1 MRRFLVKLLLFLTI
15 FCFLLALINFHE
27 VKIENPSDYIASI
40 IDKHER
46 SQKIK
51 TPKIIFA
58 GGSHLAFGLDSEAIE
73 KELKVPVVN
82 LGINAGL
89 GLSFMLEEVKY
100 VMNENDIIIIS
111 FAYLQPNDEILELK
125 VMASDYY
132 KEARKF
138 YSLSMYEY
146 IKLYLINT
154 RKKYID
160 LIDDLFKSKSN
171 TTKALDDSKEANV
184 YSRSS
189 FNEYGDV
196 VAHLNLKP
204 KEKLSDKEVF
214 SYQYWEG
221 IRPINEFAKYV
232 QKRNAKVYFMY
243 PNMTVGEYNK
253 NQKVIERLSSD
264 IEKNMKV
271 EKLNQ
276 PDSFVFPENLFF
288 DTVYHLNKDG
298 RALKTKKIIELMK
311 TNANLYNHL
320 KTIR

>member
-1 MRRFLVKLLLFLTI
+1 MLT
-15 FCFLLALINFHE
+15 LINFHE
-27 VKIENPSDYIASI
+27 VKIENSSDYIASI

-46 SQKIK
+46 AQKIK

-58 GGSHLAFGLDSEAIE
+58 GGSHLAFGLDSEMVE
-73 KELKVPVVN
+73 KELSVPVVN

-89 GLSFMLEEVKY
+89 GLSFMLEEVKH

-125 VMASDYY
+125 IMAGDYY

-138 YSLSMYEY
+138 YSLSMYQY
-146 IKLYLINT
+146 LKLYFSNT

-160 LIDDLFKSKSN
+160 LIDNLFKGRSN
-171 TTKALDDSKEANV
+171 TTKALEDSKEVNV

-189 FNEYGDV
+189 FNKYGDM

-204 KEKLSDKEVF
+204 KENLADKEVF
-214 SYQYWEG
+214 NYQYWEE
-221 IRPINEFAKYV
+221 IKSINEFAKYV

-271 EKLNQ
+271 EKLNT
-276 PDSFVFPENLFF
+276 PTSFVYPENLFF

-298 RALKTKKIIELMK
+298 RAINTKKIIELMK
-311 TNANLYNHL
+311 NNANLYNHL

>member
-1 MRRFLVKLLLFLTI
+1 MLT
-15 FCFLLALINFHE
+15 LINFHE
-27 VKIENPSDYIASI
+27 VKIENSSDYIASI

-46 SQKIK
+46 AQKIK

-58 GGSHLAFGLDSEAIE
+58 GGSHLAFGLDSEMVE
-73 KELKVPVVN
+73 KELSVPVVN
-82 LGINAGL
+82 LGINAGF
-89 GLSFMLEEVKY
+89 GLSFMLEEVKH

-125 VMASDYY
+125 IMAGDYY

-138 YSLSMYEY
+138 YSLSMYQY
-146 IKLYLINT
+146 LKLYFSNT

-160 LIDDLFKSKSN
+160 LIDNLFKGRSN
-171 TTKALDDSKEANV
+171 TTKALENSEEISV

-189 FNEYGDV
+189 FNKYGDM

-204 KEKLSDKEVF
+204 KENLADKEVF
-214 SYQYWEG
+214 NYQYWEE
-221 IRPINEFAKYV
+221 IKSINEFAKYV

-271 EKLNQ
+271 EKLNT
-276 PDSFVFPENLFF
+276 PTSFVYPENLFF

-298 RALKTKKIIELMK
+298 RAINTKKIIELMK
-311 TNANLYNHL
+311 NNANLYNHL

>member
-1 MRRFLVKLLLFLTI
+1 MLT
-15 FCFLLALINFHE
+15 LINFHE
-27 VKIENPSDYIASI
+27 VKIENSSDYIASI

-46 SQKIK
+46 AQKIK

-58 GGSHLAFGLDSEAIE
+58 GGSHLAFGLDSEMVE
-73 KELKVPVVN
+73 KELSVPVVN

-89 GLSFMLEEVKY
+89 GLSFMLEEVKH

-125 VMASDYY
+125 IMAGDYY

-138 YSLSMYEY
+138 YSLSMYQY
-146 IKLYLINT
+146 LKLYFSNT

-160 LIDDLFKSKSN
+160 LIDNLFKGRSN
-171 TTKALDDSKEANV
+171 TTKALENSEEISV

-189 FNEYGDV
+189 FNKYGDM

-204 KEKLSDKEVF
+204 KENLADKEVF
-214 SYQYWEG
+214 NYQYWEE
-221 IRPINEFAKYV
+221 IKSINEFAKYV

-271 EKLNQ
+271 EKLNT
-276 PDSFVFPENLFF
+276 PTSFVYPENLFF

-298 RALKTKKIIELMK
+298 RAINTKKIIELMK
-311 TNANLYNHL
+311 NNANLYNHL